1 MLNVIQQVF
10 SWVGNIFSFFLG
22 LEIISGISLVS
33 VILISYLV
41 GALLVLLLNDA
52 GASVRVSGRSA
63 GNPTKGSSG
72 K

>member
-1 MLNVIQQVF
+1 MLNAINQVF
-10 SWVGNIFSFFLG
+10 RWVEKIFSFFIG
-22 LEIISGISLVS
+22 LEIVSGISLIS